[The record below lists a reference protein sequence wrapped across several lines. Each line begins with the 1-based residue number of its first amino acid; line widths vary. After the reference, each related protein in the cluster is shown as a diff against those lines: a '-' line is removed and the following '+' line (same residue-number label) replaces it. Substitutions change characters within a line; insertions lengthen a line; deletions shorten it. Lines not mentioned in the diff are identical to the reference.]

1 MSEIISE
8 NEKSEK
14 HEFSRKKSLE
24 RIKTTYERW
33 LLNANDAYGFGV
45 IYGLRI
51 AIGVLEGKK

>member
-14 HEFSRKKSLE
+14 QEFSRKKSLE
-24 RIKTTYERW
+24 RIRTTYERW

-51 AIGVLEGKK
+51 AIDVLEGKK

>member
-1 MSEIISE
+1 MSGTTSE

-14 HEFSRKKSLE
+14 QELSKEKSLALI
-24 RIKTTYERW
+24 RTTYNHW

-51 AIGVLEGKK
+51 ALDALEGEK

>member
-8 NEKSEK
+8 KGKSEK
-14 HEFSRKKSLE
+14 QELSKEKSLALI
-24 RIKTTYERW
+24 RTTYNHW

-51 AIGVLEGKK
+51 AIDVLEGKK

>member
-14 HEFSRKKSLE
+14 QEFSRKKSLE
-24 RIKTTYERW
+24 RIRTTYERW
-33 LLNANDAYGFGV
+33 LLNADDAYGFGV

-51 AIGVLEGKK
+51 AIDVLEGKK

>member
-14 HEFSRKKSLE
+14 KEFSRKKSLE

-33 LLNANDAYGFGV
+33 LLNANDTYGFGV

-51 AIGVLEGKK
+51 AIDVLEGKK

>member
-14 HEFSRKKSLE
+14 QEFSRKKSLE

-51 AIGVLEGKK
+51 AIDVLEGKK

>member
-14 HEFSRKKSLE
+14 QEFSRKKSLD
-24 RIKTTYERW
+24 RIRTTYERW
-33 LLNANDAYGFGV
+33 LLNADDAYGFGV

-51 AIGVLEGKK
+51 AIDVLEGKK

>member
-51 AIGVLEGKK
+51 AIDVLEGKK

>member
-14 HEFSRKKSLE
+14 QGLTRKKSLD
-24 RIKTTYERW
+24 RIRTTYERW

-51 AIGVLEGKK
+51 AIDVLEGKK

>member
-14 HEFSRKKSLE
+14 QEFSRKKSLE

-33 LLNANDAYGFGV
+33 LLNADDAYGFGV

-51 AIGVLEGKK
+51 AIDVLEGKK

>member
-14 HEFSRKKSLE
+14 QEFSRKKSLE
-24 RIKTTYERW
+24 RIKTTYNHW

-51 AIGVLEGKK
+51 AIDVLEGKK